1 MHPLSLQD
9 SYMFLPLLFLAPG
22 HTEPSAGLVGLLTA
36 LRATH
41 EQLSVLP
48 SLQFSGHTAPP
59 PLDQSQSPPSRRLGV
74 CRQDAF

>member
-1 MHPLSLQD
+1 MAWTYEQSLFKVTGTA
-9 SYMFLPLLFLAPG
+9 SGSPFF
-22 HTEPSAGLVGLLTA
+22 SVLT
-36 LRATH
+36 
-41 EQLSVLP
+41 QLSVLP